1 MLNYPRGE
9 FSRCP
14 EDRGKIRVERDFTS
28 VEHAYRK
35 ISLARDRGELN
46 PGVKLY
52 VYRTPNKSYN
62 QAECSNIV

>member
-9 FSRCP
+9 FSHCP

-46 PGVKLY
+46 PGVKF
-52 VYRTPNKSYN
+52 TPG
-62 QAECSNIV
+62 